1 MKSNKKFKFTRDNIC
16 LIAYGA
22 VFAICALAFWL
33 FCPPDGANVYTM
45 VVLWLVMPLASVLFS
60 YMLTVSERPRG
71 WKRFIPFICAAILML
86 LEYVTIALKNMI
98 AFPGNVNPPS
108 IFLAIFGMVASL
120 IGFSFAKQDRKEN
133 AKATKQKK
141 VIVEEEVKLPEP
153 EIDYAES
160 DANFSIDSPEEIEN
174 NETEEAK
181 SEVAEDSEIT
191 AAAEEALTDNEE
203 APVEDNEGIEESEPE
218 ESEPEESEPEES
230 ESVDEAELVGDRESD
245 GEDVAKESEVDESA
259 VKIAHDEDDD
269 ENKNI

>member
-33 FCPPDGANVYTM
+33 FCPPDGVNVFTM

-60 YMLTVSERPRG
+60 YMLTVSEKPRG
-71 WKRFIPFICAAILML
+71 WKRFIPFICAAALMM

-98 AFPGNVNPPS
+98 AFPGNINPPS
-108 IFLAIFGMVASL
+108 IFLAIFGMLASL

-133 AKATKQKK
+133 SKAAKQKK

-160 DANFSIDSPEEIEN
+160 DSDFSIDSPEETEDAEPEEKPEIAKDA
-174 NETEEAK
+174 ETE
-181 SEVAEDSEIT
+181 
-191 AAAEEALTDNEE
+191 AEETSVENEE
-203 APVEDNEGIEESEPE
+203 TPVEAEEGAEESEPE
-218 ESEPEESEPEES
+218 EFED
-230 ESVDEAELVGDRESD
+230 VDEAGLVGDIEPDGEGVAEESD
-245 GEDVAKESEVDESA
+245 ADDSIEETAPGEDS
-259 VKIAHDEDDD
+259 DEDQTV
-269 ENKNI
+269 

>member
-71 WKRFIPFICAAILML
+71 WKRFTPFICAAALML

-133 AKATKQKK
+133 AKATKQKN

-191 AAAEEALTDNEE
+191 AAEEALADNEE
-203 APVEDNEGIEESEPE
+203 APVEDNEGIEEP
-218 ESEPEESEPEES
+218 EPEES
-230 ESVDEAELVGDRESD
+230 ESVDEAELVGDSESD

-259 VKIAHDEDDD
+259 VEIAHDEDDD